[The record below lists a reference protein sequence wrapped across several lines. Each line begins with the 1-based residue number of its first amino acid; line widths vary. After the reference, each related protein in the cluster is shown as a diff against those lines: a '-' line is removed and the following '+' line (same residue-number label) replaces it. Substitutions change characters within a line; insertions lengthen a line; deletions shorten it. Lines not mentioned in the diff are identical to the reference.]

1 MEAIPRN
8 LAPSILT
15 RLSLTRLSLT
25 RLSLTRLSLTRLS
38 LGLMS
43 LGLMLATG
51 CKLGRNDPQIQNAFE
66 MLRIERDAAEDQYY
80 QAKMQQ
86 EKAQWRIEDLE
97 EQLKQVRDDQSTV
110 ISPNDT
116 DNPGGDSDTARSV
129 GYDQNE
135 YARTQVS
142 PDSFSSD
149 QINTSAV
156 FVPSNEDSTV
166 SSIEIDPNLTRG
178 FHDRGKP
185 GDDGTFIAFRAL
197 NRFGKPLKALGSVRI
212 SLIDP
217 ARRNIRGFVGTWD
230 IAKEDLAEWYD
241 TKANAFIVKLP
252 WLRGTPKNSD
262 LKAFVQLDE
271 GEFVHETSADLHI
284 VLDGQPKARWT
295 KAPTESSI
303 TENSSPNL
311 NDPQLA
317 DSPTINRVQNPSN
330 TQGSIVDSVES
341 NETRI
346 ARPKWTPYR

>member
-8 LAPSILT
+8 LAPSISP
-15 RLSLTRLSLT
+15 R
-25 RLSLTRLSLTRLS
+25 RLS

-43 LGLMLATG
+43 LSLGLMLVTG

-86 EKAQWRIEDLE
+86 EQAQWRIEDLE
-97 EQLKQVRDDQSTV
+97 EQLKKVQEDQSSAIAPEDIEQPSVNSTT
-110 ISPNDT
+110 S
-116 DNPGGDSDTARSV
+116 RSV
-129 GYDQNE
+129 RQDQNE
-135 YARTQVS
+135 YTRADVS
-142 PDSFSSD
+142 QDGYSSD
-149 QINTSAV
+149 QINTSAE
-156 FVPSNEDSTV
+156 FVPSNDDSTV

-185 GDDGTFIAFRAL
+185 GDDGTIIAFRVL
-197 NRFGKPLKALGSVRI
+197 NRFGKPLNAVGTVRI

-230 IAKEDLAEWYD
+230 IAKEDVAEWYD
-241 TKANAFIVKLP
+241 TKANAFVFKLP
-252 WLRGTPKNSD
+252 WLRGTPKNPD
-262 LKAFVQLDE
+262 LKAFVQFDE

-303 TENSSPNL
+303 TESSLPNL

-317 DSPTINRVQNPSN
+317 DSPTNNPVENSTN
-330 TQGSIVDSVES
+330 AQSSILDSGELS
-341 NETRI
+341 ETRI